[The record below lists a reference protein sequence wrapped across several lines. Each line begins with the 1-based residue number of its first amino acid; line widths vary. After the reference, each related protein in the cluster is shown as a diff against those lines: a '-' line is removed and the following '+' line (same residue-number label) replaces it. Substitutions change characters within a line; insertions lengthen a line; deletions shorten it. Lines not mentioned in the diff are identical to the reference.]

1 MGDPLTATVV
11 SGVFALLV
19 ALLGIAGAIA
29 AQVIATRRAFEYS
42 LALFERQTAEA
53 QQAREEATRTENH
66 HRFADQKRSTYGRAL
81 RLADEV
87 VIAQEKERG
96 ARQYHN
102 RTMRTLDKVGDQ
114 SESLVQAARN
124 YRTEADEQADQARRL
139 AVELADVVG
148 EIHLLSAPAVRAAA
162 EGLRRSARA
171 AGHVEESQYVEA
183 REKFVDAARDELGVE
198 PV

>member
-1 MGDPLTATVV
+1 MGDPLAATVV

-29 AQVIATRRAFEYS
+29 AQMIATRRAFEYS

-53 QQAREEATRTENH
+53 QQAREEATRTDNH
-66 HRFADQKRSTYGRAL
+66 HRFADQKRGTYSRAL

-87 VIAQEKERG
+87 VTAQEKERG
-96 ARQYHN
+96 ARQYHA
-102 RTMRTLDKVGDQ
+102 RTMRTLDRVGDQ
-114 SESLVQAARN
+114 SESLVQAAKN
-124 YRTEADEQADQARRL
+124 YRTEADEYAEQARRL

-148 EIHLLSAPAVRAAA
+148 EIHLLSTPAVREAA
-162 EGLRRSARA
+162 ESLQKSARTA
-171 AGHVEESQYVEA
+171 EHVEETRYAEA
-183 REKFVDAARDELGVE
+183 REKFVDAARGELGVE